1 MRDMFYGWWLVGIGA
16 FVMVLTSVSEDSTTV
31 WFVVLERDF
40 GWSWTQIALA
50 LSLTWIGGAIMFP
63 VAGYFTDR
71 YGPRRM
77 VLVGLLILGGGF
89 ILLSRI
95 ENLWMFYL
103 AFIAMAVGGGLGG
116 WLPVM
121 TALNSWFVRRKSTA
135 MAVAMFGTAIGG
147 GVLVPLLAWATQPD
161 EPDRFGWRATA
172 LIMGMVMMLLA
183 IPVSRLV
190 RNRPED
196 YGLHPDGRQEAIE
209 DELEYTWRQAIRAR
223 TFWLITAGHSCTS
236 IVTITLMFYL
246 GLMLNDRGF
255 SLQTAALVLIPY
267 SVVGAVFTLVGGYV
281 GDRVRIRHALF
292 WFAII
297 QSVAVIIIL
306 LAHSAWEAFIFAVV
320 LGIGSGGLTALVIS
334 VRGVYFGR
342 KAFAT
347 ITGISMLP
355 TGLMLLVV
363 PNFSGYMYDVTGS
376 YTVPLITMSVLGLIG
391 AFIFLRLGDPRPA
404 AGRAVAS
411 G

>member
-1 MRDMFYGWWLVGIGA
+1 MFYGWWLVGIGA
-16 FVMVLTSVSEDSTTV
+16 FVMVLTSVSEDSTAV
-31 WFVVLERDF
+31 WFVALERHF
-40 GWSWTQIALA
+40 AWSRTEIALA
-50 LSLTWIGGAIMFP
+50 LSLTRIGGVIMGP
-63 VAGYFTDR
+63 VGGYLIDR
-71 YGPRRM
+71 LGPRRM
-77 VLVGLLILGGGF
+77 VLVGLLILGVGF
-89 ILLSRI
+89 LIFSLI

-135 MAVAMFGTAIGG
+135 MAVATIGG
-147 GVLVPLLAWATQPD
+147 IVLVPLLAWATQAD
-161 EPDRFGWRATA
+161 EPVRFGWRATA

-209 DELEYTWRQAIRAR
+209 DEPEYTWRQAIRAR

-246 GLMLNDRGF
+246 VLMLNDRGF

-306 LAHSAWEAFIFAVV
+306 FAQSVWVAFIFAGV

-347 ITGISMLP
+347 ITGISMVA
-355 TGLMLLVV
+355 TGLVAVAMPV
-363 PNFSGYMYDVTGS
+363 FSGYMSDVTGS
-376 YTVPLITMSVLGLIG
+376 YDTPAIMVAVLGLIG

>member
-1 MRDMFYGWWLVGIGA
+1 MFYGWRLVGIGA
-16 FVMVLTSVSEDSTTV
+16 LVIALTSVPEDSTAV
-31 WFVVLERDF
+31 WFVALERYF
-40 GWSWTQIALA
+40 AWSWTEISFALF
-50 LSLTWIGGAIMFP
+50 LTGVEGVIMGPVGGYLI
-63 VAGYFTDR
+63 DR
-71 YGPRRM
+71 LGPRRM
-77 VLVGLLILGGGF
+77 VLVGLLILGVGF
-89 ILLSRI
+89 LIFSLI

-135 MAVAMFGTAIGG
+135 MAVATIGG
-147 GVLVPLLAWATQPD
+147 IVLVPLLAWATQAD
-161 EPDRFGWRATA
+161 EPVRFGWRATA

-209 DELEYTWRQAIRAR
+209 DEPEYTWRQAIRAR

-246 GLMLNDRGF
+246 VLMLNDRGF

-281 GDRVRIRHALF
+281 GDRVRIRYALF

-306 LAHSAWEAFIFAVV
+306 FAQSVWVAFIFAGV

-347 ITGISMLP
+347 ITGISMVA
-355 TGLMLLVV
+355 TGLVAVAMPV
-363 PNFSGYMYDVTGS
+363 FSGYMSDVTGS
-376 YTVPLITMSVLGLIG
+376 YDTPAIMVAVLGLIG